1 MTGVPLR
8 TAYSDV
14 DNLSDLLFATGLHK
28 QMGSSNEFAMAVYA
42 KTYPNLLLHVYIYC
56 AHLED
61 N

>member
-1 MTGVPLR
+1 M
-8 TAYSDV
+8 AYSNV
-14 DNLSDLLFATGLHK
+14 DSLSDFLFATGLHK
-28 QMGSSNEFAMAVYA
+28 QTGRSNEFALAVYA